1 VVADRDQHVHVALRR
16 EAVQQVE
23 QRARIRRHQRVHQ
36 QQIAARVERE
46 ARHLRAEVARVPLRV
61 PRSPAPQ
68 SRRDSLRLRWQYA
81 QTVST
86 RPAVRALVG
95 IGLVAGCALALQV
108 LLTRLFSAV
117 LFYHFGF
124 LAISLALLGTGVG
137 GLLLYVRP
145 RWFDRAPLT
154 TQLMRWSLLL
164 AALLMLVPL
173 VLVRLDYQFSGSVT
187 TGFALN
193 LAAACLLAALPF
205 TAAGIAIALAI
216 RDYARF
222 AGRVYAADLAGAGVG
237 AAAVVPVMWI
247 TDPATLTV
255 ALGAIA
261 ALAAVLFGGA
271 RRAAI
276 AAAIAA
282 VALVAVSAA
291 TDLYRLDPVT
301 KGKTVADRWTPLSR
315 VIGYPPQPGSR
326 YAILFYDRVYAPVP
340 VHEPSTPYPTAR
352 RLGLIPQSIGYAL
365 AGPGHALVI
374 GGGGGRDIYNALNA
388 GQRAVDVIE
397 LNEGIVDVV
406 DKDLRRWSGSPYT
419 LPRVSTS
426 VGDGRSILAARDTR
440 YDQIHIGF
448 TDTLSANSATAFAL
462 TENNLYTTE
471 AFEEYFDHLRPNG
484 ILSVSRLYRLVGD
497 EALRATVLTLE
508 ALRKRGVAHPENN
521 VVVLLGHDILGELF
535 GTVLARPRPW
545 TAAELAKLRRLTA
558 RDGVEIAMAPGGPYR
573 LEWSGLHAAP
583 SPAAFCA
590 SYRMDVCAPTDDK
603 PFFFNMR
610 RLQDIGEAPPP
621 GYLYSV
627 DPFRVLLLTL
637 AILAVLCVL
646 GFLLPLLAVRR
657 AGRPGAGALSFFAF
671 IGLGFLLL
679 EVVLIQRFVLFLGFP
694 TYALSVVLFALL
706 VFTGLGALLSGRG
719 DPRRTLTAALAAVVA
734 ITAVASFAL
743 QPLLRALIDL
753 PFAARVALSVALLAP
768 AGIAMGVAMPIG
780 LRRLVTLAPAGV
792 PWAWAVNGLTSVLA
806 SALAVAVA
814 ITAGFT
820 VATLAACACYVAALV
835 HAARGRWPSATAGLE
850 PPAGRDAEAA
860 PELQPLAPGR
870 SAG

>member
-1 VVADRDQHVHVALRR
+1 
-16 EAVQQVE
+16 
-23 QRARIRRHQRVHQ
+23 
-36 QQIAARVERE
+36 
-46 ARHLRAEVARVPLRV
+46 
-61 PRSPAPQ
+61 
-68 SRRDSLRLRWQYA
+68 
-81 QTVST
+81 VST

-137 GLLLYVRP
+137 GLVLYVRP
-145 RWFDRAPLT
+145 QWFERQTL
-154 TQLMRWSLLL
+154 QVGLSRWSALL
-164 AALLMLVPL
+164 AGLLVLVPL
-173 VLVRLDYQFSGSVT
+173 VLVRLDYTFDGNVT

-193 LAAACLLAALPF
+193 LAAACVLAALPF

-222 AGRVYAADLAGAGVG
+222 AGRVYAADLVGAGVG

-247 TDPATLTV
+247 ADPATLTV
-255 ALGAIA
+255 ALGALA

-271 RRAAI
+271 RRLSAALLV
-276 AAAIAA
+276 AAA
-282 VALVAVSAA
+282 ALVVVSAA
-291 TDLYRLDPVT
+291 TSLYHLDPVT
-301 KGKTVADRWTPLSR
+301 KGRTVADRWTPLSR
-315 VIGYPPQPGSR
+315 VVGYPPQPGSR

-340 VHEPSTPYPTAR
+340 VHRPGTPYPTVR
-352 RLGLIPQSIGYAL
+352 QLGLVPQSIGYGL
-365 AGPGHALVI
+365 TGPGRALVI
-374 GGGGGRDIYNALNA
+374 GGGGGRDIFNALGA
-388 GQRAVDVIE
+388 GQRQVDVIE
-397 LNEGIVDVV
+397 LNQGIVDVV

-419 LPRVSTS
+419 LPHVQTR
-426 VGDGRSILAARDTR
+426 VGDGRSILAARDTK

-471 AFEEYFDHLRPNG
+471 AFQEYFDHLRPGG
-484 ILSVSRLYRLVGD
+484 ILNVSRLYRLVGD

-535 GTVLARPRPW
+535 GTVLARPRAW
-545 TAAELAKLRRLTA
+545 TAPELDRMLSLAA
-558 RDGVEIAMAPGGPYR
+558 RDGVQIAMAPRGPYR
-573 LEWSGLHAAP
+573 LEWAGLHAAP

-590 SYRMDVCAPTDDK
+590 SYRMNVCAPTDDK

-610 RLQDIGEAPPP
+610 RLSDLGASPPA
-621 GYLYSV
+621 GYLYSI
-627 DPFRVLLLTL
+627 DPFRVLVLTL
-637 AILAVLCVL
+637 GILAALCAI
-646 GFLLPLLAVRR
+646 GFVLPLAAVRGG
-657 AGRPGAGALSFFAF
+657 AGRPGARALSFFAF

-706 VFTGLGALLSGRG
+706 VFTGLGALLSSRG
-719 DPRRTLTAALAAVVA
+719 DPRRTVTAALAAVTVL
-734 ITAVASFAL
+734 TAAAAFGL

-753 PFAARVALSVALLAP
+753 PFPARVAVSVALLAP
-768 AGIAMGVAMPIG
+768 AGLAMGMAMPIG
-780 LRRLVTLAPAGV
+780 IRRLVELHPSGV

-806 SALAVAVA
+806 SALAVAIA
-814 ITAGFT
+814 ITAGFK
-820 VATLAACACYVAALV
+820 VATLAACACYAAALV
-835 HAARGRWPSATAGLE
+835 HAARGRWAATGPLPADPGAEPARALE
-850 PPAGRDAEAA
+850 PI
-860 PELQPLAPGR
+860 APGR
-870 SAG
+870 SSA

>member
-1 VVADRDQHVHVALRR
+1 
-16 EAVQQVE
+16 
-23 QRARIRRHQRVHQ
+23 
-36 QQIAARVERE
+36 
-46 ARHLRAEVARVPLRV
+46 
-61 PRSPAPQ
+61 
-68 SRRDSLRLRWQYA
+68 
-81 QTVST
+81 VSS
-86 RPAVRALVG
+86 RPAVRALAG

-145 RWFDRAPLT
+145 QWFARQPLMQ
-154 TQLMRWSLLL
+154 QLSRWSLLL
-164 AALLMLVPL
+164 AGLLMLVPFL
-173 VLVRLDYQFSGSVT
+173 LVRLDYHFSGSIT

-193 LAAACLLAALPF
+193 LAAACALAALPF

-216 RDYARF
+216 RDWAQH
-222 AGRVYAADLAGAGVG
+222 AGRVYAADLAGAGIG

-247 TDPATLTV
+247 ADPATLTV

-261 ALAAVLFGGA
+261 ALAALLFGGA
-271 RRAAI
+271 RRAASV
-276 AAAIAA
+276 ALVAGA
-282 VALVAVSAA
+282 ALVAVSAA
-291 TDLYRLDPVT
+291 TDAYHLDPVT

-326 YAILFYDRVYAPVP
+326 YALLFYDRVYAPVP
-340 VHEPSTPYPTAR
+340 VHQPGAPYPTTQQ
-352 RLGLIPQSIGYAL
+352 LGLIPQSIGYAL
-365 AGPGHALVI
+365 TGPGRALVI
-374 GGGGGRDIYNALNA
+374 GGGGGRDIYNALDG
-388 GQRAVDVIE
+388 GQRRVDVIE
-397 LNEGIVDVV
+397 LNQGIVDVV

-419 LPRVSTS
+419 LPRVSTA
-426 VGDGRSILAARDTR
+426 VGDGRSILAARDTK

-471 AFEEYFDHLRPNG
+471 AFDEYFDHLRPNG
-484 ILSVSRLYRLVGD
+484 ILNVSRLYRLVGD

-508 ALRKRGVAHPENN
+508 SLRKRGIAHPENN

-535 GTVLARPRPW
+535 GTVLARPRAW
-545 TAAELAKLRRLTA
+545 TPSELARLRALA
-558 RDGVEIAMAPGGPYR
+558 KRDGVEIAMAPGGPYR
-573 LEWSGLHAAP
+573 LEWAALHQAP

-610 RLQDIGEAPPP
+610 RLQDVGKAPPP

-637 AILAVLCVL
+637 GILAVLCGV
-646 GFLLPLLAVRR
+646 GFVLPLVAARR
-657 AGRPGAGALSFFAF
+657 AGRPGTAALSFFAF

-679 EVVLIQRFVLFLGFP
+679 EIVLIQRFVLFLGFP

-706 VFTGLGALLSGRG
+706 VFTGLGALLSSRG
-719 DPRRTLTAALAAVVA
+719 APRRMLTAALAAVAVM
-734 ITAVASFAL
+734 TAAAAFGL

-753 PFAARVALSVALLAP
+753 PFALRVAVSVALLAP
-768 AGIAMGVAMPIG
+768 AGIAMGMAMPIG
-780 LRRLVTLAPAGV
+780 LRRLQALAPTGV

-806 SALAVAVA
+806 SALAVAIA

-820 VATLAACACYVAALV
+820 IATLASCACYVAAFV
-835 HAARGRWPSATAGLE
+835 HAARGRWPASSASGSA
-850 PPAGRDAEAA
+850 PAADPAAAAA
-860 PELQPLAPGR
+860 PALEPLAPGH
-870 SAG
+870 SPG

>member
-1 VVADRDQHVHVALRR
+1 VT
-16 EAVQQVE
+16 
-23 QRARIRRHQRVHQ
+23 
-36 QQIAARVERE
+36 
-46 ARHLRAEVARVPLRV
+46 
-61 PRSPAPQ
+61 S
-68 SRRDSLRLRWQYA
+68 
-81 QTVST
+81 
-86 RPAVRALVG
+86 RPATRALAG

-145 RWFDRAPLT
+145 QWFARQPLT
-154 TQLMRWSLLL
+154 QQLSRWSLLL
-164 AALLMLVPL
+164 AGLLMLVPFL
-173 VLVRLDYQFSGSVT
+173 LVRLDYHFSGSIT

-193 LAAACLLAALPF
+193 LAAACALAALPF
-205 TAAGIAIALAI
+205 TAAGVAIALAI
-216 RDYARF
+216 RDWAQH
-222 AGRVYAADLAGAGVG
+222 AGRVYGADLAGAGIG

-247 TDPATLTV
+247 ADPATLTV

-261 ALAAVLFGGA
+261 ALAALLFGGA
-271 RRAAI
+271 RRAAP
-276 AAAIAA
+276 
-282 VALVAVSAA
+282 VALVAGAALVAISAG
-291 TDLYRLDPVT
+291 TDLYHLDPVT

-315 VIGYPPQPGSR
+315 VIGYPPRPGSR
-326 YAILFYDRVYAPVP
+326 YALLFYDRVYAPVP
-340 VHEPSTPYPTAR
+340 VHQHGTPYPTTR
-352 RLGLIPQSIGYAL
+352 ELGLIPQSIGYAL
-365 AGPGHALVI
+365 TGPGRALVI
-374 GGGGGRDIYNALNA
+374 GGGGGRDIYNALDG
-388 GQRAVDVIE
+388 GQRQVDVIE
-397 LNEGIVDVV
+397 LNQGIVDVV

-419 LPRVSTS
+419 LPHVSTA
-426 VGDGRSILAARDTR
+426 VGDGRSILAARDTK

-471 AFEEYFDHLRPNG
+471 AFDEYFDHLRPNG
-484 ILSVSRLYRLVGD
+484 ILNVSRLYRLVGD

-545 TAAELAKLRRLTA
+545 TPAELAKLRALAA
-558 RDGVEIAMAPGGPYR
+558 RDGVEIAMAPAGPYR
-573 LEWSGLHAAP
+573 LEWAALHRAP

-610 RLQDIGEAPPP
+610 RLQDVGKAPPP

-637 AILAVLCVL
+637 GILAVLCAI
-646 GFLLPLLAVRR
+646 GFVFPLVAVRR
-657 AGRPGAGALSFFAF
+657 AGRPRAGALSFFAF

-679 EVVLIQRFVLFLGFP
+679 EIVLIQRFVLFLGFP

-706 VFTGLGALLSGRG
+706 VFTGVGAMLSGRG
-719 DPRRTLTAALAAVVA
+719 APRRTLTAALASVAV
-734 ITAVASFAL
+734 ITAAAAFGL

-753 PFAARVALSVALLAP
+753 PFAARVALSVLLLAP
-768 AGIAMGVAMPIG
+768 AGIAMGMAMPIG
-780 LRRLVTLAPAGV
+780 LRRLQALAPAGV

-806 SALAVAVA
+806 SALAVTIA

-835 HAARGRWPSATAGLE
+835 HAARGRWPASSASGH
-850 PPAGRDAEAA
+850 PPAADRAAA
-860 PELQPLAPGR
+860 PAPALEPLAPGR
-870 SAG
+870 SPG

>member
-1 VVADRDQHVHVALRR
+1 V
-16 EAVQQVE
+16 
-23 QRARIRRHQRVHQ
+23 
-36 QQIAARVERE
+36 
-46 ARHLRAEVARVPLRV
+46 
-61 PRSPAPQ
+61 SP
-68 SRRDSLRLRWQYA
+68 
-81 QTVST
+81 

-145 RWFDRAPLT
+145 QWFARQPLT

-164 AALLMLVPL
+164 SGLLMLVPFL
-173 VLVRLDYQFSGSVT
+173 LVRLDYHFSGSVT
-187 TGFALN
+187 GGFALN
-193 LAAACLLAALPF
+193 LGVACLLAALPF

-222 AGRVYAADLAGAGVG
+222 AGRVYAADLAGAGIG

-255 ALGAIA
+255 ALGAV
-261 ALAAVLFGGA
+261 AAVAAILFGGA
-271 RRAAI
+271 RRVSSAAL
-276 AAAIAA
+276 AAA
-282 VALVAVSAA
+282 VALVVVSAA
-291 TDLYRLDPVT
+291 TDVYRLDPVT
-301 KGKTVADRWTPLSR
+301 TGKTVADRWTPLSR
-315 VIGYPPQPGSR
+315 VIGYPPKPGSR

-340 VHEPSTPYPTAR
+340 VHRPGTPYPTAR
-352 RLGLIPQSIGYAL
+352 QLGLVPQSIGYEAT
-365 AGPGHALVI
+365 GPGRALVI
-374 GGGGGRDIYNALNA
+374 GGGGGRDIYNALDA
-388 GQRAVDVIE
+388 RQRHVDVIE
-397 LNEGIVDVV
+397 LNQGIVDVV

-419 LPRVSTS
+419 LPHVSTS
-426 VGDGRSILAARDTR
+426 VGDGRSILAARDTK

-471 AFEEYFDHLRPNG
+471 AFDEYFDHLRPNG
-484 ILSVSRLYRLVGD
+484 ILNVSRLYRLVGD

-508 ALRKRGVAHPENN
+508 ALRKRGVAHPEDN

-545 TAAELAKLRRLTA
+545 TQAELAKLRALAGRA
-558 RDGVEIAMAPGGPYR
+558 GVEIAMAPGGPYK
-573 LEWSGLHAAP
+573 LEWAALHAAP

-610 RLQDIGEAPPP
+610 RLQDVTRAPPP

-646 GFLLPLLAVRR
+646 GFALPLFAVRR
-657 AGRPGAGALSFFAF
+657 AGRPGAAALSFFAF

-706 VFTGLGALLSGRG
+706 VFTGLGAFLSGRG
-719 DPRRTLTAALAAVVA
+719 APRNTLTIALAAVVVTTGA
-734 ITAVASFAL
+734 AAFGL

-753 PFAARVALSVALLAP
+753 PFAVRVAVSVVLLAP
-768 AGIAMGVAMPIG
+768 AGIAMGMAMPIG
-780 LRRLVTLAPAGV
+780 LRRLVALAPDGV

-806 SALAVAVA
+806 SALAVAIA
-814 ITAGFT
+814 ITAGFRI
-820 VATLAACACYVAALV
+820 ATLAACACYVAALV
-835 HAARGRWPSATAGLE
+835 HAARGRWPAPDAALPRSHGLLAE
-850 PPAGRDAEAA
+850 GEDAAEVAL
-860 PELQPLAPGR
+860 PR
-870 SAG
+870 

>member
-1 VVADRDQHVHVALRR
+1 M
-16 EAVQQVE
+16 
-23 QRARIRRHQRVHQ
+23 
-36 QQIAARVERE
+36 
-46 ARHLRAEVARVPLRV
+46 
-61 PRSPAPQ
+61 SP
-68 SRRDSLRLRWQYA
+68 
-81 QTVST
+81 

-137 GLLLYVRP
+137 GLVLYVRP
-145 RWFDRAPLT
+145 QWFDRRPLAA
-154 TQLMRWSLLL
+154 QLSRWSALL
-164 AALLMLVPL
+164 AALLVLVPL
-173 VLVRLDYQFSGSVT
+173 VLVRLDYHFSGSVT
-187 TGFALN
+187 SGFALN

-247 TDPATLTV
+247 ADPATLTV
-255 ALGAIA
+255 ALGALA
-261 ALAAVLFGGA
+261 ALAALLFGGA
-271 RRAAI
+271 RRLSVALL
-276 AAAIAA
+276 AAAA
-282 VALVAVSAA
+282 ALVVVSAA
-291 TDLYRLDPVT
+291 TDLYHLDPVT

-315 VIGYPPQPGSR
+315 VVGYPPQQGSR

-340 VHEPSTPYPTAR
+340 VHQPGTPYPTAHQ
-352 RLGLIPQSIGYAL
+352 LGLIPQSIGYAL
-365 AGPGHALVI
+365 TGPGRALVI
-374 GGGGGRDIYNALNA
+374 GGGGGRDIFNALDA
-388 GQRAVDVIE
+388 GQRQVDVIE
-397 LNEGIVDVV
+397 LNQGIVDVV

-419 LPRVSTS
+419 LPHVSTS
-426 VGDGRSILAARDTR
+426 VGDGRSILAARDTK

-471 AFEEYFDHLRPNG
+471 AFDEYFDHLRPNG
-484 ILSVSRLYRLVGD
+484 ILNVSRLYRLVGD
-497 EALRATVLTLE
+497 EALRATVLALE

-535 GTVLARPRPW
+535 GTVLARPRAW
-545 TAAELAKLRRLTA
+545 TPQELANLRALTSRA
-558 RDGVEIAMAPGGPYR
+558 GVQVAMAPGGPYR
-573 LEWSGLHAAP
+573 LEWAQLHAAP
-583 SPAAFCA
+583 SAAAFCA
-590 SYRMDVCAPTDDK
+590 AYRMDVCAPTDDK

-610 RLQDIGEAPPP
+610 RLSDFGTAPPP
-621 GYLYSV
+621 GYLYSI
-627 DPFRVLLLTL
+627 DPFRVLVLTL
-637 AILAVLCVL
+637 AILAVLCAL
-646 GFLLPLLAVRR
+646 GFLLPLVAVRR

-706 VFTGLGALLSGRG
+706 VFTGLGAFLSGRG
-719 DPRRTLTAALAAVVA
+719 APRRTLIAALAAVTVL
-734 ITAVASFAL
+734 TAAAAFGL
-743 QPLLRALIDL
+743 QPLLRGLIDL
-753 PFAARVALSVALLAP
+753 PFAARVVVSVVLLAP
-768 AGIAMGVAMPIG
+768 AGVGMGMAMPIG
-780 LRRLVTLAPAGV
+780 LRRLVALHPAGV

-806 SALAVAVA
+806 SALAVTIA

-820 VATLAACACYVAALV
+820 VATLAACACYAAALV
-835 HAARGRWPSATAGLE
+835 HAARGRWPAAG
-850 PPAGRDAEAA
+850 PASGAAAAPAGVEA
-860 PELQPLAPGR
+860 PEVALPR
-870 SAG
+870 

>member
-1 VVADRDQHVHVALRR
+1 V
-16 EAVQQVE
+16 
-23 QRARIRRHQRVHQ
+23 
-36 QQIAARVERE
+36 
-46 ARHLRAEVARVPLRV
+46 
-61 PRSPAPQ
+61 SP
-68 SRRDSLRLRWQYA
+68 
-81 QTVST
+81 

-145 RWFDRAPLT
+145 QWFAHQPLT

-164 AALLMLVPL
+164 SGLLMLVPFL
-173 VLVRLDYQFSGSVT
+173 LVRLDYHFSGSVT
-187 TGFALN
+187 GGFALN
-193 LAAACLLAALPF
+193 LGAACLLAALPF

-222 AGRVYAADLAGAGVG
+222 AGRVYAADLAGAGIG

-261 ALAAVLFGGA
+261 AVAAILFGGA
-271 RRAAI
+271 RRAPS
-276 AAAIAA
+276 AALAAA

-301 KGKTVADRWTPLSR
+301 TGKTVADRWTPLSR
-315 VIGYPPQPGSR
+315 VIGYPPKAGSR

-340 VHEPSTPYPTAR
+340 VPARMAAGTPYPTAR
-352 RLGLIPQSIGYAL
+352 QLGLIPQSIGYEL
-365 AGPGHALVI
+365 TGPGRALVI
-374 GGGGGRDIYNALNA
+374 GGGGGRDIYNALDA
-388 GQRAVDVIE
+388 RQRQVDVIE
-397 LNEGIVDVV
+397 LNQGIVDVV

-419 LPRVSTS
+419 LPHVSTS
-426 VGDGRSILAARDTR
+426 VGDGRSILAARDTK

-471 AFEEYFDHLRPNG
+471 AFDEYFDHLRPNG
-484 ILSVSRLYRLVGD
+484 ILNVSRLYRLVGD

-508 ALRKRGVAHPENN
+508 ALHKRGVAHPENN

-545 TAAELAKLRRLTA
+545 TQAELARLRTLASRA
-558 RDGVEIAMAPGGPYR
+558 GVEIAMAPGGPYR
-573 LEWSGLHAAP
+573 LEWAGLHAAP

-610 RLQDIGEAPPP
+610 RLQDVTKAPPP

-646 GFLLPLLAVRR
+646 GFALPLFAVRR
-657 AGRPGAGALSFFAF
+657 AGRPGAAALSFFAF

-706 VFTGLGALLSGRG
+706 VFTGLGAFLSGRG
-719 DPRRTLTAALAAVVA
+719 APRRTLTIALAAVVVT
-734 ITAVASFAL
+734 TAAAAFGL

-753 PFAARVALSVALLAP
+753 PFAVRVAVSVALLAP
-768 AGIAMGVAMPIG
+768 AGIAMGMAMPIG
-780 LRRLVTLAPAGV
+780 LRRLVALAPEGV

-806 SALAVAVA
+806 SALAVAIA

-835 HAARGRWPSATAGLE
+835 HAARGRWPAPDAALPRSQ
-850 PPAGRDAEAA
+850 GRLAEGEGAA
-860 PELQPLAPGR
+860 EVALPR
-870 SAG
+870 

>member
-1 VVADRDQHVHVALRR
+1 
-16 EAVQQVE
+16 
-23 QRARIRRHQRVHQ
+23 
-36 QQIAARVERE
+36 
-46 ARHLRAEVARVPLRV
+46 
-61 PRSPAPQ
+61 
-68 SRRDSLRLRWQYA
+68 
-81 QTVST
+81 VST

-137 GLLLYVRP
+137 GLALYVRP
-145 RWFDRAPLT
+145 QWFERQTLQVALS
-154 TQLMRWSLLL
+154 RWSALL
-164 AALLMLVPL
+164 AALLVVVPL
-173 VLVRLDYQFSGSVT
+173 LLVRLDYAFAGTVT

-193 LAAACLLAALPF
+193 LAAACVLAALPF

-222 AGRVYAADLAGAGVG
+222 AGRVYAADLVGAGVG

-247 TDPATLTV
+247 ADPATLTV
-255 ALGAIA
+255 ALGALA

-271 RRAAI
+271 RRLAPALLAG
-276 AAAIAA
+276 AAA
-282 VALVAVSAA
+282 LVVVSA
-291 TDLYRLDPVT
+291 TTSLYHLNPVT
-301 KGKTVADRWTPLSR
+301 KGTTVADRWTPLSR
-315 VIGYPPQPGSR
+315 VIGYAPQPGSR

-340 VHEPSTPYPTAR
+340 VHRPGTPYPTPR
-352 RLGLIPQSIGYAL
+352 VLGLVPQSIGYRL
-365 AGPGHALVI
+365 TGPSAGRALVI
-374 GGGGGRDIYNALNA
+374 GGGGGRDIFNALDA
-388 GQRAVDVIE
+388 GQRQVDVIE
-397 LNEGIVDVV
+397 LNQGIVDVV

-419 LPRVSTS
+419 LPHVSTS

-471 AFEEYFDHLRPNG
+471 AFDEYFDHLRPNG
-484 ILSVSRLYRLVGD
+484 ILNVSRLYRLVGD

-508 ALRKRGVAHPENN
+508 ALRKRGVQHPERN

-545 TAAELAKLRRLTA
+545 TAPELARMRALTA
-558 RDGVEIAMAPGGPYR
+558 RQGVEIAMAPGGPYR
-573 LEWSGLHAAP
+573 LEWAGLHEAA
-583 SPAAFCA
+583 SSAAFCA
-590 SYRMDVCAPTDDK
+590 AYRMNVCAPTDDK

-610 RLQDIGEAPPP
+610 RLGDLGAALPP
-621 GYLYSV
+621 GYLYSI
-627 DPFRVLLLTL
+627 DPFRVLFLTL
-637 AILAVLCVL
+637 GILAVLCAI
-646 GFLLPLLAVRR
+646 GFVLPLAAVRR
-657 AGRPGAGALSFFAF
+657 VAGRPGARALSFFAF

-706 VFTGLGALLSGRG
+706 VFTGLGALLSSRG
-719 DPRRTLTAALAAVVA
+719 TPRNTLIAALAAV
-734 ITAVASFAL
+734 TALTAAAAFGL

-753 PFAARVALSVALLAP
+753 PFPARVVVSVALLAP
-768 AGIAMGVAMPIG
+768 AGLGMGMAMPIG
-780 LRRLVTLAPAGV
+780 IRRLVDLHPGGV

-806 SALAVAVA
+806 SALAVAIA

-835 HAARGRWPSATAGLE
+835 HAARGRWAATSAESGSPADRGVE
-850 PPAGRDAEAA
+850 PA
-860 PELQPLAPGR
+860 PELEPIGPGR
-870 SAG
+870 SSA

>member
-1 VVADRDQHVHVALRR
+1 MRSRSPPASSAKLATSRPNSPGCHSGCR
-16 EAVQQVE
+16 AVQ
-23 QRARIRRHQRVHQ
+23 RHSPGPIRSDFAGSTLKPV
-36 QQIAARVERE
+36 
-46 ARHLRAEVARVPLRV
+46 
-61 PRSPAPQ
+61 SP
-68 SRRDSLRLRWQYA
+68 
-81 QTVST
+81 

-145 RWFDRAPLT
+145 QWFERRPLT
-154 TQLMRWSLLL
+154 TQLTRWSLVLSG
-164 AALLMLVPL
+164 LLMLVPL
-173 VLVRLDYQFSGSVT
+173 LLVRLDYHFGGSVDA
-187 TGFALN
+187 GFALQ
-193 LAAACLLAALPF
+193 LGAACLFAALPF
-205 TAAGIAIALAI
+205 TAGAIAIALAI

-261 ALAAVLFGGA
+261 AVAAILFGGA
-271 RRAAI
+271 RRVSSAAL
-276 AAAIAA
+276 AAA
-282 VALVAVSAA
+282 VALVVVSAA
-291 TDLYRLDPVT
+291 TDAYRLDPVT
-301 KGKTVADRWTPLSR
+301 TGKTVADRWTPLSR
-315 VIGYPPQPGSR
+315 VIGYPPPPGSR

-340 VHEPSTPYPTAR
+340 VHEPGTPYPTSR
-352 RLGLIPQSIGYAL
+352 RLGLLPQRIGYDL
-365 AGPGHALVI
+365 TGPGRALVI
-374 GGGGGRDIYNALNA
+374 GGGGGRDIYNALDA
-388 GQRAVDVIE
+388 GQRQVDVIE
-397 LNEGIVDVV
+397 LNQGIVDVV
-406 DKDLRRWSGSPYT
+406 DHDLRRWSGSPYT
-419 LPRVSTS
+419 LPHVSTS
-426 VGDGRSILAARDTR
+426 VGDGRSILAARDTK

-471 AFEEYFDHLRPNG
+471 AFDEYFDHLRPNG
-484 ILSVSRLYRLVGD
+484 ILNVSRLYRLVGD

-508 ALRKRGVAHPENN
+508 ALRERGVAHPENN

-535 GTVLARPRPW
+535 GTVLVRPRPW
-545 TAAELAKLRRLTA
+545 TADELAKLRQLAA
-558 RDGVEIAMAPGGPYR
+558 RDGVEVAMAPGGPYR
-573 LEWSGLHAAP
+573 LEWAGLSSAP
-583 SPAAFCA
+583 SAGAFCA
-590 SYRMDVCAPTDDK
+590 SYRMNVCAPTDDK

-610 RLQDIGEAPPP
+610 RLQDVAKAPPP

-646 GFLLPLLAVRR
+646 GFVLPLFAVRR

-679 EVVLIQRFVLFLGFP
+679 EIVLIQRFVLFLGFP

-706 VFTGLGALLSGRG
+706 VFTGLGALLSGRD
-719 DPRRTLTAALAAVVA
+719 DPRRTLTIALAGVVA
-734 ITAVASFAL
+734 ITAAAAFGL

-753 PFAARVALSVALLAP
+753 PFAARVAVSVVLLAP
-768 AGIAMGVAMPIG
+768 AGVAMGMAMPIG
-780 LRRLVTLAPAGV
+780 LRRLVALAPAGV
-792 PWAWAVNGLTSVLA
+792 AWAWAVNGLTSVLA
-806 SALAVAVA
+806 SALAVAIA

-820 VATLAACACYVAALV
+820 VATLVACACYVAALV
-835 HAARGRWPSATAGLE
+835 HAARGRWPAS
-850 PPAGRDAEAA
+850 EAA
-860 PELQPLAPGR
+860 SGPTPALPGR
-870 SAG
+870 ENAGSGVAAVTR